1 VIATGSPCRRSRT
14 LNPRSR
20 CGSNHCSACPLFA
33 IGRMEE
39 ARRPLK
45 YSSDIIGVEDDDDA
59 AARKRQFHRAGAE
72 FGT

>member
-1 VIATGSPCRRSRT
+1 
-14 LNPRSR
+14 
-20 CGSNHCSACPLFA
+20 
-33 IGRMEE
+33 MEE